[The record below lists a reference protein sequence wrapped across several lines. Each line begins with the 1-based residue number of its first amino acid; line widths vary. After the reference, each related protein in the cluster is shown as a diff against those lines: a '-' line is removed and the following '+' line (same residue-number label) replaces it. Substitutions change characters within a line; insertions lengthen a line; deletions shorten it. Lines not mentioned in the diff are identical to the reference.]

1 MALTHSTTAR
11 NNMMDGIDDA
21 VNAGS
26 TDAQADFVFI
36 ESTGPTD
43 LAEINLQD
51 PAFGASSSGTIDI
64 AGTPLSTTAG
74 ADGIVDTFEI
84 RDKDNSVVIDGT
96 VTGTGSGGDV
106 EIDNTDINSGQTVKL
121 DSYSETAPA

>member
-1 MALTHSTTAR
+1 MALTHSNTAR
-11 NNMMDGIDDA
+11 NNAMDGIDDA

-43 LAEINLQD
+43 LAEINLQN
-51 PAFGASSSGTIDI
+51 PAFGAASSGQLAI
-64 AGTPLSTTAG
+64 AGTPLSTSAD

-84 RDKDNSVVIDGT
+84 RDLDNTVVIDGT
-96 VTGTGSGGDV
+96 VSGTGGGGDV
-106 EIDNTDINSGQTVKL
+106 EIDNTSINSGQTVQL
-121 DSYSETAPA
+121 DSYSETAFP